1 MIPFLLYGMVQL
13 ETGKVSAGGMT
24 TRLVLFHSS
33 KYFGTL
39 DQATASTKTSEYQ
52 QIQDMVASFKG

>member
-13 ETGKVSAGGMT
+13 ETGKVSARGMT

-39 DQATASTKTSEYQ
+39 DQATAYTKTSEYQ
-52 QIQDMVASFKG
+52 QSKT